1 MKGKLIKIKNNWFI
15 EFKESQ
21 GREHGGWEIII
32 DRKLPL
38 YPDDVSTYDFC
49 YQSYTPEEF
58 NRGENI
64 YDFEIVK
71 KEEEFLATPESVE
84 WGVRTVEYAKML
96 MFEYDNENAW
106 DRIYEIFRTTQNLN
120 GFEISYNDWLKENY
134 ESPTK
139 IYKDF

>member
-1 MKGKLIKIKNNWFI
+1 MKGKLIKTDNGWFI

-96 MFEYDNENAW
+96 V
-106 DRIYEIFRTTQNLN
+106 YEIFRTTQNLN
-120 GFEISYNDWLKENY
+120 GFEIPYNDWLKENY
-134 ESPTK
+134 ESPSK